1 MSQKYKDK
9 ILSGTGYS
17 NKKFESDYGLKIL

>member
-1 MSQKYKDK
+1 MAQKYKER

>member
-1 MSQKYKDK
+1 MAQKFKDK